1 MFKLISDRKLNKLLQ
16 EARQQSLLDCQ
27 ETCRQWQELAEEV
40 VSIDKAILL
49 DDETLIDLKKMSDY
63 HIKMLIKTIEIV
75 KLDILAQTTKSISE
89 PQQIVY
95 RNGALT
101 ALTLLANKIKDWF
114 KGSNKKLSSLT
125 RERIE

>member
-1 MFKLISDRKLNKLLQ
+1 M
-16 EARQQSLLDCQ
+16 
-27 ETCRQWQELAEEV
+27 